1 MTCPFGNDDF
11 DCVEVPFG
19 DPPPQRT
26 RPGSRSNE
34 SRQQTSQIFQLARR
48 LQGKGY
54 LTAESCEEEV
64 KKFCRR
70 KRLGFEESLLEF
82 NQLWARVKYP
92 DFGVNGFEVATM
104 KALEHPIVLPET
116 PPKPER
122 PYVLVASIAYYLSE
136 HTRGEPFLLLVQKLA
151 DFLKYKSTT
160 PVSGI
165 LRWLQ
170 DHAVIRC
177 VDKTYSFTGKHRRG
191 RKYLLGTAFVN
202 KTKKS

>member
-19 DPPPQRT
+19 DSPPHGNQPD
-26 RPGSRSNE
+26 SRSNA
-34 SRQQTSQIFQLARR
+34 SRQQTHEIFQLARR
-48 LQGKGY
+48 LQGKSY
-54 LTAESCEEEV
+54 PTAESCEEEV

-70 KRLGFEESLLEF
+70 KRLRFEESWLEF
-82 NQLWARVKYP
+82 NQLWARVRYP
-92 DFGVNGFEVATM
+92 DFGVNGFEVAAK
-104 KALEHPIVLPET
+104 KALEHPIQLPEA

-151 DFLKYKSTT
+151 DVLNFKSTS
-160 PVSGI
+160 PVSEI

-170 DHAVIRC
+170 AHNVIRC
-177 VDKTYSFTGKHRRG
+177 VDKTYSFRGKHRKG
-191 RKYLLGTAFVN
+191 RKYLLGTALVN
-202 KTKKS
+202 KT